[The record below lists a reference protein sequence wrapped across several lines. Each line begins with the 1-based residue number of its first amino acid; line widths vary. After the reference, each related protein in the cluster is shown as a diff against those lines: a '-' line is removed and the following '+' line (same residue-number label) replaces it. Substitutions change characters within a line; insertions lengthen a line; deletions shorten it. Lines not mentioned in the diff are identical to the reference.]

1 LPKPIIFSAKAAAA
15 GRGTGADFDGYGAPT
30 LSIASI
36 KTDHWSGLGDKTRL
50 VFPVFP
56 ARRLHPLR
64 WKSFLSRG
72 IVPLAFNQELEMSIA
87 ATMSDTRTAGS
98 KMRSIVFASSVGTII
113 EWYDFLIY
121 ATAAALVFNKAF
133 FPTIDPLAGTLAALG
148 TYAVGFLA
156 RPLGGALFGHFG
168 DRLGRKSMLVLTMF
182 IMGLSTFCIGLLPNY
197 ASIGVLA
204 PILLIL
210 LRIIQGIGLGGEWGG
225 ASLMVIEHSPADK
238 RGFYG
243 SFVQIGFPIGLVLAT
258 LVFALATKLPEA
270 DFQAWGWRIPF
281 LASIVLLA
289 LGTFI
294 RSRVPETPVF
304 ERMKATDSFSKNPV
318 GEAVSKNFKTFL
330 IAVGLKLSEVSWV
343 YMLTVFVVVYAT
355 TKLALPKQ
363 LLLDAVMYAALFELI
378 ALPMFG
384 WLSDKIGRRPFFI
397 LGAIFTMAFA
407 FPLFWMLETKSV
419 AMVTIAII
427 IAMNFGHGMMF
438 GLESTYFP
446 ELFGPRVR
454 YSGASFGFQVAAAIG
469 GGFSPIIATALVG
482 YFGGTTGVSVM
493 MIGIALLTLWAA
505 LAARETK
512 DEALIG

>member
-1 LPKPIIFSAKAAAA
+1 LSKLIRSLAKAIAA
-15 GRGTGADFDGYGAPT
+15 GYGPGAAFHSFHADFLDVP
-30 LSIASI
+30 SI
-36 KTDHWSGLGDKTRL
+36 KTGH
-50 VFPVFP
+50 FPGQGGK
-56 ARRLHPLR
+56 AG
-64 WKSFLSRG
+64 FLSGKSRHAPCIHYIG
-72 IVPLAFNQELEMSIA
+72 TRSSKEELFLWLFNQEWEMSIA
-87 ATMSDTRTAGS
+87 AIMSDTRTASS

-210 LRIIQGIGLGGEWGG
+210 LRVIQGIGLGGEWGG

-258 LVFALATKLPEA
+258 LIFALATKLPEA

-294 RSRVPETPVF
+294 RSRIPETPVF

-318 GEAVSKNFKTFL
+318 GEAVGKNFKTFL

-363 LLLDAVMYAALFELI
+363 LLCRHVCGAVRTGHVADVWLAVGQDRPSPTLHAGSDLHDSLRISSVLDAGDQKRCHGDNCSHHRDELRPRHDVWIGVDLFPRIVRSARAL
-378 ALPMFG
+378 
-384 WLSDKIGRRPFFI
+384 
-397 LGAIFTMAFA
+397 
-407 FPLFWMLETKSV
+407 
-419 AMVTIAII
+419 
-427 IAMNFGHGMMF
+427 
-438 GLESTYFP
+438 
-446 ELFGPRVR
+446 
-454 YSGASFGFQVAAAIG
+454 
-469 GGFSPIIATALVG
+469 
-482 YFGGTTGVSVM
+482 
-493 MIGIALLTLWAA
+493 
-505 LAARETK
+505 
-512 DEALIG
+512 